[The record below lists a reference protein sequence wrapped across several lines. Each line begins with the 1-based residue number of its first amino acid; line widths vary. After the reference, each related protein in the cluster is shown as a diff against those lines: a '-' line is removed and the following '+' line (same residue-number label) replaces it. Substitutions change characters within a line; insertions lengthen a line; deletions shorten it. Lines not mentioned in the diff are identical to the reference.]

1 MEINKKVVKKTF
13 LPHQYEKEEE
23 FLSKMAKEGWIFVKF
38 QGGLP
43 SKYEFIQDE
52 PMDYIY
58 QLDYVKE
65 EENTDSYHQL
75 FADAGWE
82 EVYESN
88 GIYNGKWYYFRRLRN
103 DDKHTAIF
111 TDNESKIQL
120 YTKLLKDYSIFYLLL
135 FMIQYSGFSLAF
147 KNLVHINV
155 TSFSDIM
162 LSILFLLFLFFNI
175 IYITMIVG
183 ILIKRTKLIK
193 EKKL

>member
-1 MEINKKVVKKTF
+1 MEINKKVVRKTF

-23 FLSKMAKEGWIFVKF
+23 FLSKMAKEGWGFVKF
-38 QGGLP
+38 QSGLP
-43 SKYEFIQDE
+43 SKYEFIPCE

-65 EENTDSYHQL
+65 EENNDSYHQL

-88 GIYNGKWYYFRRLRN
+88 GIYNGKWYYFRRIRTDN
-103 DDKHTAIF
+103 KHTAIF
-111 TDNESKIQL
+111 TDNESKILL
-120 YTKLLKDYSIFYLLL
+120 YTKLLKDYSLFYLLL
-135 FMIQYSGFSLAF
+135 FMLQFCGFSSSINAIFFSGISSFTEFML
-147 KNLVHINV
+147 LV
-155 TSFSDIM
+155 
-162 LSILFLLFLFFNI
+162 LFLLFLLFNI

-183 ILIKRTKLIK
+183 ILNKRMKLVK